1 MLLKSEREESSYVLG
16 EDLEVALEA
25 VDRGPESVSANE
37 NGGAGT
43 TDEEEEEERNA
54 RRQVVFDGRRHYPFQ
69 TEWGVERQKVSPS
82 SDGSFFESSIAFC
95 LELLCRTGG
104 GHRNA
109 YVIHAPLSLFSLF
122 SFAGMDP
129 LLGQ

>member
-1 MLLKSEREESSYVLG
+1 MLLKFEREASSHVLG

-43 TDEEEEEERNA
+43 TDEEKEEERNA
-54 RRQVVFDGRRHYPFQ
+54 RRQLVFDGRRHYPFQ
-69 TEWGVERQKVSPS
+69 TEWGVERQKVSS

-95 LELLCRTGG
+95 LELLCRT
-104 GHRNA
+104 
-109 YVIHAPLSLFSLF
+109 VDI
-122 SFAGMDP
+122 GMHT
-129 LLGQ
+129 